1 VHYWVDLQSV
11 HGFHCYDNIGL
22 NTKCQR
28 VLVLTLCLVVD
39 CLEAICV
46 KLGGCASESVIRLV
60 GFLSLSW
67 ITQFWVY
74 FDGILWR
81 GEIDS

>member
-1 VHYWVDLQSV
+1 V